1 MLRNY
6 VKIALRNLYKQRLYA
21 AINVFGLTFGIACFA
36 FISLWVWDEFKHDSF
51 HKNGEH
57 IYQAFTEKS
66 GENEKTIVP
75 YIPSALVALLRA
87 QVPEIK
93 GITRVFPANAAFE
106 KGDSRF
112 LERGIYADEALLDM
126 FSFPLREGDRQNL
139 FDSPNA
145 VVITAELAEKY
156 FPGGSP
162 LNHFI
167 EISQENNKKQSYIV
181 GGVLE
186 NIPAHSSLQFDFILS
201 YQEFEDRYRPWWKGN
216 NPHSLSNY
224 NVTAYLEAEVGMDR
238 SNLDSK
244 LSTVLVNHSDRN
256 DALFVYPFEEMYLHN
271 DISEGRDFS
280 GKIKNVRLLSIIAVV
295 ILLIACINFTNLS
308 TAIASQRR
316 IEIGLR
322 KAIGAQRRQI
332 IVQLVIESILVAL
345 VATILAITAVEI
357 VMPVFNALTNKNI
370 VVPFDSIAMILSS
383 SVGAIVLGVVAGLY
397 PALIFSSFQLSAK
410 KEFKSKAIRLFDL
423 RKVLVVTQFTLSTVF
438 IVFTIVVFNQIK
450 YIQEKPLGI
459 RTDDIL
465 SHQLHGIREKSGAYR
480 QELLALPGVESVSF
494 TEQDPISTTNPN
506 NGVFWPGKP
515 EGAVFFFNV
524 IQVSEDFLSTFE
536 IDLIQGRAFHDQDE
550 AHMQF
555 IINQA
560 AADAM
565 MLDEPIGS
573 PLTVWGHEGK
583 IVGVAENYHHQSLAE
598 QIEPVIIK
606 CNPDQTWSAYIQFD
620 TENTQG
626 LLTDIEAVY
635 SKYEENYPFDY
646 TFLDDQR
653 LSSYTDLTVIGD
665 LTFGFALIAIVISCL
680 GLFGLSA
687 FMANRR
693 SKETGIRKVLG
704 ANLSS
709 LVYQFSSD
717 FLKLVMLS
725 LALGFPIAFFY
736 IKSWLSTYAYHIEP
750 GIGPY
755 VMAGLTAIIVALL
768 AVSYNTVK
776 AALTNP
782 TDVLRNE

>member
-1 MLRNY
+1 M
-6 VKIALRNLYKQRLYA
+6 
-21 AINVFGLTFGIACFA
+21 
-36 FISLWVWDEFKHDSF
+36 
-51 HKNGEH
+51 
-57 IYQAFTEKS
+57 
-66 GENEKTIVP
+66 
-75 YIPSALVALLRA
+75 
-87 QVPEIK
+87 
-93 GITRVFPANAAFE
+93 
-106 KGDSRF
+106 
-112 LERGIYADEALLDM
+112 
-126 FSFPLREGDRQNL
+126 
-139 FDSPNA
+139 
-145 VVITAELAEKY
+145 
-156 FPGGSP
+156 
-162 LNHFI
+162 
-167 EISQENNKKQSYIV
+167 
-181 GGVLE
+181 
-186 NIPAHSSLQFDFILS
+186 
-201 YQEFEDRYRPWWKGN
+201 
-216 NPHSLSNY
+216 
-224 NVTAYLEAEVGMDR
+224 
-238 SNLDSK
+238 
-244 LSTVLVNHSDRN
+244 
-256 DALFVYPFEEMYLHN
+256 
-271 DISEGRDFS
+271 
-280 GKIKNVRLLSIIAVV
+280 
-295 ILLIACINFTNLS
+295 NFTNLS

-598 QIEPVIIK
+598 QIEPVVIK
-606 CNPDQTWSAYIQFD
+606 CNPDQTWGAYIRFD

-646 TFLDDQR
+646 TFLEDQR
-653 LSSYTDLTVIGD
+653 RHSYTDLNIVGD
-665 LTFGFALIAIVISCL
+665 LTFGFALIAIIISCL
-680 GLFGLSA
+680 GLFGLST
-687 FMANRR
+687 FMAQRR
-693 SKETGIRKVLG
+693 SKETGIRKVMG
-704 ANLSS
+704 ANLSG
-709 LVYQFSSD
+709 LVYQFSTD
-717 FLKLVMLS
+717 FMKLVLVS
-725 LALGFPIAFFY
+725 LVLGFPIAFIY
-736 IKSWLSTYAYHIEP
+736 TQEWLSTYAYHIEP
-750 GIGPY
+750 GIAPY
-755 VMAGLTAIIVALL
+755 VMAGLTSVIVALL
-768 AVSYNTVK
+768 AVSYNSVK

>member
-1 MLRNY
+1 SE
-6 VKIALRNLYKQRLYA
+6 Q
-21 AINVFGLTFGIACFA
+21 
-36 FISLWVWDEFKHDSF
+36 
-51 HKNGEH
+51 
-57 IYQAFTEKS
+57 
-66 GENEKTIVP
+66 
-75 YIPSALVALLRA
+75 
-87 QVPEIK
+87 
-93 GITRVFPANAAFE
+93 
-106 KGDSRF
+106 
-112 LERGIYADEALLDM
+112 GIYADEALLDM
-126 FSFPLREGDRQNL
+126 FTFPLREGDKGNL
-139 FDSPNA
+139 FNKPNS

-156 FPGGSP
+156 FPGQSP
-162 LNHFI
+162 LNQLI
-167 EISQENNKKQSYIV
+167 DIAQENNEKQSYIIS
-181 GGVLE
+181 GVLE
-186 NIPAHSSLQFDFILS
+186 DIPDHSSIRFDFILS
-201 YQEFEDRYRPWWKGN
+201 YPEFEDRFRPWWKST
-216 NPHSLSNY
+216 NPYSFSNY
-224 NVTAYLEAEVGMDR
+224 NVNAYLEVEQGTDLA
-238 SNLDSK
+238 NLDSK
-244 LSTVLVNHSDRN
+244 LSTVLANHSDRN
-256 DALFVYPFEEMYLHN
+256 DELFVYPFEETYLHN
-271 DISEGRDFS
+271 DISGGRSFS
-280 GKIKNVRLLSIIAVV
+280 GRIENVKLLSIIAVV

-308 TAIASQRR
+308 TAVASQRR
-316 IEIGLR
+316 MEIGLR

-332 IVQLVIESILVAL
+332 IVQLVIESILVA
-345 VATILAITAVEI
+345 VVGAILAITTVEI
-357 VMPVFNALTNKNI
+357 LMPVFNALTNRNI
-370 VVPFDSIAMILSS
+370 LVPFDSISMILSL
-383 SVGAIVLGVVAGLY
+383 SVGAFVLGVVAGLY
-397 PALIFSSFQLSAK
+397 PALVFSSFQLSAK
-410 KEFKSKAIRLFDL
+410 KEFKPKAIGLLDL

-438 IVFTIVVFNQIK
+438 IVFTIVVFHQIK

-459 RTDDIL
+459 RTDNIL
-465 SHQLHGIREKSGAYR
+465 LHQLHGIREKSDVYR
-480 QELLALPGVESVSF
+480 QELLALPGVKSVSF
-494 TEQDPISTTNPN
+494 TEQDPISTTNAN

-515 EGAVFFFNV
+515 EGSVFFFNV

-536 IDLIQGRAFHDQDE
+536 IDLVRGRAFHDQDE
-550 AHMQF
+550 GNMQF

-583 IVGVAENYHHQSLAE
+583 IVGIAENYHHQSLAE
-598 QIEPVIIK
+598 QIEPVVIK
-606 CNPDQTWSAYIQFD
+606 CNPDQTWGAYIQFD
-620 TENTQG
+620 TEDTHG
-626 LLTDIEAVY
+626 LLHDIEAVY

-653 LSSYTDLTVIGD
+653 QNSYTDLTVIGD

-704 ANLSS
+704 ANLSN

-725 LALGFPIAFFY
+725 LALGFPMAFFY

-755 VMAGLTAIIVALL
+755 FTAGLTAIIVALL